1 LSGFAFDAK
10 GAVQEDAKRE
20 AVTKMLERTMS
31 VRGAGLLLVLALTG
45 VSAPVEAQTAG
56 CTLTQGF
63 WKNHPGAWSVTGLV
77 LGGVAYDQDGLITI
91 LSIPPRGDATYILA
105 KQLIAAELNL
115 LNGADGSSIGQVIT
129 AADSW
134 LGLNPLGSWPTGA
147 AREEGLQLASQL
159 DAFNNGLS
167 GVPHCEG
174 ELPPPEPQD

>member
-1 LSGFAFDAK
+1 
-10 GAVQEDAKRE
+10 
-20 AVTKMLERTMS
+20 M
-31 VRGAGLLLVLALTG
+31 LLVLALIG
-45 VSAPVEAQTAG
+45 ISAPVEAQTG

-63 WKNHPGAWSVTGLV
+63 WKTHPEAWGVTGLM
-77 LGGVAYDQDGLITI
+77 LGGAAYTQDQLITI
-91 LSIPPRGDATYILA
+91 LSTPPRGDATYILA

-115 LNGADGSSIGQVIT
+115 FNGADGSISQVIT

-134 LGLNPLGSWPTGA
+134 LGLNPLGSWPRGA

-174 ELPPPEPQD
+174 ELPPPPQD